1 MPGQRLNRNQHTPRR
16 ARWRGRTI
24 LCTVLGLLAPA
35 FAMAGT
41 TAPAVAMTLPVV
53 SSGGG
58 HSCALMPDQS
68 VWCWGHNNTGQLG
81 NFSENQST
89 VPVQVPTIPAAIG
102 IAAGYGHSCA
112 IDTTNIIW
120 CWGSDAFGEL
130 GNGTTKYDSAP
141 GQVMSIKASQVS
153 AGNGLTCAVSLA
165 HKAYCW
171 GDNNYGELGDGT
183 NSDSSTPKLVKGL
196 TGVQAVAAGYFHACA
211 LLLSG
216 AIYCWG
222 DNTFG
227 ALGDGTTTDRNTPV
241 LVIEG
246 GATAIAG
253 GFDDTCAILSGG
265 DLKCWGDNGVGELGD
280 GTDVNALVPTQV
292 SGLTSG
298 VSQVTLGEDFTCA
311 LAATPTTTALC
322 WGDADGHGEL
332 GNGSFDEQDP
342 FPTTVFGLQSPPS
355 GGPGG
360 PEQIAAGAAHACV
373 VVVSAKVECWGQ
385 GLFGN
390 LGNGSTLDHAIPT
403 PTIGLPEPATAAD
416 AVSSGGYT
424 SCAVTVNLNAA
435 CWGQDPGNGTL
446 NTPFTSAVPVPGL
459 PPGGVGQVSADYGG
473 CAVTVGGAPLCWG
486 DNTWGEVGNGT
497 ATDQASPV
505 PVTGLPIVETVT
517 TGGRHTCALVH
528 NDGAFCW
535 GDNSNGDV
543 GDGTTTQRDTPVA
556 VKNLPANLAQI
567 SAGGGHTC
575 ALLKDGSVK
584 CWGSGATGDLG
595 DGSTSDRSAPVAV
608 SGLSGVV
615 QIALGQVFSCAL
627 TAAGSVSCWGYNT
640 DGELG
645 NGTTTNSDV
654 PVGVS
659 GLSSGVVAI
668 VGGDISAC
676 ALLQSGQVDCW
687 GGNVTGQLG
696 DGTTT
701 GSLTPV
707 GVGGFISDGASIAMN
722 ATGQTVCSLNSSEEA
737 ECWGGNYVGQLGDG
751 SLANSTSPVPVNG
764 L

>member
-1 MPGQRLNRNQHTPRR
+1 MPGQRLNRNQHTARR

-24 LCTVLGLLAPA
+24 FCTALGLLAPA

-41 TAPAVAMTLPVV
+41 MAPAVAMTLPVV

-81 NFSENQST
+81 SFSGNQST

-130 GNGTTKYDSAP
+130 GDGTTKYDSAP

-227 ALGDGTTTDRNTPV
+227 ALGDGTTTDANTPV

-342 FPTTVFGLQSPPS
+342 SRPRS
-355 GGPGG
+355 
-360 PEQIAAGAAHACV
+360 
-373 VVVSAKVECWGQ
+373 SA
-385 GLFGN
+385 
-390 LGNGSTLDHAIPT
+390 SSHRR
-403 PTIGLPEPATAAD
+403 AAD
-416 AVSSGGYT
+416 RAGPSRSPRVLRT
-424 SCAVTVNLNAA
+424 R
-435 CWGQDPGNGTL
+435 
-446 NTPFTSAVPVPGL
+446 
-459 PPGGVGQVSADYGG
+459 
-473 CAVTVGGAPLCWG
+473 
-486 DNTWGEVGNGT
+486 
-497 ATDQASPV
+497 AS
-505 PVTGLPIVETVT
+505 
-517 TGGRHTCALVH
+517 
-528 NDGAFCW
+528 W
-535 GDNSNGDV
+535 WS
-543 GDGTTTQRDTPVA
+543 QRRS
-556 VKNLPANLAQI
+556 
-567 SAGGGHTC
+567 SAGGRACSET
-575 ALLKDGSVK
+575 S
-584 CWGSGATGDLG
+584 ATGRPSTTPFPPPRSGCPSPPRPPTPSPAGEHLLRGDRQPERGLLG
-595 DGSTSDRSAPVAV
+595 PGPGERHSQHPVHVGRPRSRP
-608 SGLSGVV
+608 
-615 QIALGQVFSCAL
+615 
-627 TAAGSVSCWGYNT
+627 AARRRRT
-640 DGELG
+640 
-645 NGTTTNSDV
+645 
-654 PVGVS
+654 
-659 GLSSGVVAI
+659 
-668 VGGDISAC
+668 
-676 ALLQSGQVDCW
+676 
-687 GGNVTGQLG
+687 
-696 DGTTT
+696 
-701 GSLTPV
+701 
-707 GVGGFISDGASIAMN
+707 GVG
-722 ATGQTVCSLNSSEEA
+722 
-737 ECWGGNYVGQLGDG
+737 
-751 SLANSTSPVPVNG
+751 
-764 L
+764 